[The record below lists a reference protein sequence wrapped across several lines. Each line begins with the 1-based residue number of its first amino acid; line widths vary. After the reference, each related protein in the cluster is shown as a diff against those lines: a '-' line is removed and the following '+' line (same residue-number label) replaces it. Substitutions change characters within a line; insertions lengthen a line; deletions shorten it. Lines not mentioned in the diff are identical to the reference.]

1 MAKQSFREDG
11 LVLKTSAGLLG
22 KTVGLRIVV
31 SKKVAKQ
38 AVRRN
43 RIRRVLREAIK
54 KEQGLIRGRHDFVLI
69 VLPGFE
75 LPDFQETQSIV
86 HRLLQKASLFE

>member
-11 LVLKTSAGLLG
+11 LILKMSAGLPG
-22 KTVGLRIVV
+22 KTVRLRIVV

-43 RIRRVLREAIK
+43 RIRRVLKEAVK
-54 KEQGLIRGRHDFVLI
+54 KEQGLITMGQDLVLI
-69 VLPGFE
+69 VLPRFE
-75 LPDFQETQSIV
+75 LPDFRETQNMV
-86 HRLLQKASLFE
+86 HRLLRKASLLK

>member
-1 MAKQSFREDG
+1 MASFKYNG
-11 LVLKTSAGLLG
+11 LILK
-22 KTVGLRIVV
+22 VGERLPEGSMRLKVVV

-43 RIRRVLREAIK
+43 RIRRILKEAAR
-54 KEQGLIRGRHDFVLI
+54 KEFECAERMQDIVLI

-75 LPDFQETQSIV
+75 AANVKEAREIL
-86 HRLLQKASLFE
+86 HRLFRKASLSH